1 MSDLIPFKFH
11 EDELLLVDVDGKPHI
26 VLKAAFDAIG
36 LDAKAQTDKLAGK
49 SWATTVL
56 SPVVAADGRTRQML
70 TADIRTFLMALATID
85 ERRVA
90 EQTRPKLI
98 AYQSEVAD
106 AIEAYWTKGGAINS
120 RATEDQLTALIS
132 RAEGQAKV
140 LSALRGVVDKGW
152 LDAKGRHI
160 AAQAL
165 GEEPEI
171 DPITRPLTVGEYL
184 EAKGVTG
191 EALRSLS
198 TRFGKQL
205 KAAYIDRYDR
215 PPTTGD
221 RFVGGAM
228 RAVAIYTER
237 HRPLFDRVWQDLAA
251 NEAA

>member
-1 MSDLIPFKFH
+1 MTEMIPFRFH
-11 EDELLLVDVDGKPHI
+11 EDELSLINLDGKAHLA
-26 VLKAAFDAIG
+26 LKPALESIG
-36 LDAKAQTDKLAGK
+36 LDAKSQIAKLNGK
-49 SWATTVL
+49 SWSRTVLVPVRDSAGRTQQTTVC
-56 SPVVAADGRTRQML
+56 
-70 TADIRTFLMALATID
+70 DIRTFLMLLATVD

-90 EQTRPKLI
+90 DSVRPKLI
-98 AYQSEVAD
+98 KYQAEIAD
-106 AIEAYWTKGGAINS
+106 AIESYWVDGGAINS
-120 RATEDQLTALIS
+120 RATADQLNALIG
-132 RAEGQAKV
+132 RIEGQARV

-152 LDAKGRHI
+152 LDAKGRHL

-171 DPITRPLTVGEYL
+171 DPLTRPLTVGEFL

-228 RAVAIYTER
+228 RQVAIYTER

-251 NEAA
+251 ADAA